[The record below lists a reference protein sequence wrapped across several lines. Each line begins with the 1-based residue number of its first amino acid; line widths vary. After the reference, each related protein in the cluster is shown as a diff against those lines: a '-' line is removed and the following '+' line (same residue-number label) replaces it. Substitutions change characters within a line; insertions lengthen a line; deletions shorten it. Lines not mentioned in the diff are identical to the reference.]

1 MMLDGKTK
9 VNYSYVL
16 KVAIKKSYLKEVS
29 GFFQTCFA
37 ELLLGN
43 LAFVLY
49 FSENHIKTF

>member
-29 GFFQTCFA
+29 GFFQTCFV